1 MKETEAQAKLSLKL
15 QAYQYLKTKILN
27 CEYRPNEFLNEQ
39 KLCAEMGSISRTP
52 MRDALGRLEQ
62 EGLITILPKKG
73 LMVSGITEE
82 DVHSMFEMRL
92 LVEPYALRTYGNLPL
107 IEPLES
113 RESKKIRDFVIVIDT
128 SESTSGEL
136 VKAFLKETFGLLKT
150 GESFFAK
157 CNIAVM
163 QCDDAVRDLTFL
175 HSTDELDRFAVCP

>member
-1 MKETEAQAKLSLKL
+1 MKEMESQAKLSLKL

-39 KLCAEMGSISRTP
+39 KLCAEMGNISRTP

-92 LVEPYALRTYGNLPL
+92 LVEPYALRTYG
-107 IEPLES
+107 S
-113 RESKKIRDFVIVIDT
+113 RDPAGRAGRVYRV
-128 SESTSGEL
+128 
-136 VKAFLKETFGLLKT
+136 
-150 GESFFAK
+150 
-157 CNIAVM
+157 
-163 QCDDAVRDLTFL
+163 DA
-175 HSTDELDRFAVCP
+175 